1 MEKVVEQILVRN
13 EELEPEDIVVIAN
26 LTDDHLMNIKLH
38 PLFKS
43 IDIIKGDYF
52 NEAVLHRANV
62 KEAAK
67 VLILADDN
75 KNISVTE
82 VDSRTIMTA
91 MTIENIARDTYVL
104 AELLDREFEPYL
116 RMARVDEIVMSREY
130 GRSLIANTCL
140 NSGIA
145 HVVHD
150 LLDVSCATMVTTK
163 TISDDFI
170 GKPFSELSDH
180 FKLKKAIL
188 IGVLENTGNVFKMKK
203 QAINEAQK
211 NADISKIVQKL
222 KETKELKSNHPVL
235 NPDSNYIIQ
244 KNSAAILIETL
255 QDRGGP
261 TT

>member
-1 MEKVVEQILVRN
+1 MRLNAVDQI
-13 EELEPEDIVVIAN
+13 
-26 LTDDHLMNIKLH
+26 
-38 PLFKS
+38 
-43 IDIIKGDYF
+43 Y
-52 NEAVLHRANV
+52 
-62 KEAAK
+62 
-67 VLILADDN
+67 
-75 KNISVTE
+75 
-82 VDSRTIMTA
+82 
-91 MTIENIARDTYVL
+91 
-104 AELLDREFEPYL
+104 
-116 RMARVDEIVMSREY
+116 
-130 GRSLIANTCL
+130 
-140 NSGIA
+140 
-145 HVVHD
+145 
-150 LLDVSCATMVTTK
+150 
-163 TISDDFI
+163 DFI